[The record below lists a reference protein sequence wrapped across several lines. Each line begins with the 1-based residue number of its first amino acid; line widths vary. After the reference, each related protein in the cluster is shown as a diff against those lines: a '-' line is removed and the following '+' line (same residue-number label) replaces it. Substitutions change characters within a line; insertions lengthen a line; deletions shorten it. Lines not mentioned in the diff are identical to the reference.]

1 MKVLVAGIR
10 TIRAGAILIP
20 SIKDVSHEI
29 NYLLVVWDVSS
40 SIMILW
46 NEILIKMASAS
57 WLIVRRE
64 KRSQ

>member
-29 NYLLVVWDVSS
+29 NYLLV
-40 SIMILW
+40 M
-46 NEILIKMASAS
+46 
-57 WLIVRRE
+57 
-64 KRSQ
+64 